1 MCDHAHD
8 KICPF
13 CDRLKDTLKEIE
25 LNLREANLVTNTG
38 MALCPPF
45 YYQINLTVTKHKRKP

>member
-25 LNLREANLVTNTG
+25 LNLREANLVKNTG

-45 YYQINLTVTKHKRKP
+45 YYQINLTVTKHKR